1 MSAHPI
7 DIIANAIRRRHGL
20 PPQEGFTLDDL
31 GNDVADVI
39 TALDLP
45 PIVRHAAEAL
55 RDDDGSLGVPD
66 AVRFLPAD
74 QRRVV
79 ALVVL
84 HSIGADR

>member
-1 MSAHPI
+1 MSTHPI
-7 DIIANAIRRRHGL
+7 DVIANAIRRRYNL
-20 PPQEGFTLDDL
+20 PPVEGLTLDDL
-31 GNDVADVI
+31 PENVADTI

-45 PIVRHAAEAL
+45 QVVRHAAEVL

-66 AVRFLPAD
+66 AVRHMSAD
-74 QRRVV
+74 QRRTV